1 MQQKFDATM
10 QKLQEQLTAV
20 VEELSEKYGDGA
32 FVTVALRVEFE
43 DEHCVVIAASDDPL
57 ALTTAQA
64 VEGMARRN
72 AERARPPEG
81 AAIH

>member
-1 MQQKFDATM
+1 MQREFDATM
-10 QKLQEQLTAV
+10 QKLQEQLTEI
-20 VEELSEKYGDGA
+20 VETLSEKYGDGA
-32 FVTVALRVEFE
+32 FFTVALRVEFE
-43 DEHCVVIAASDDPL
+43 DEHCVVVAASNDPL
-57 ALTTAQA
+57 ASMTAQA